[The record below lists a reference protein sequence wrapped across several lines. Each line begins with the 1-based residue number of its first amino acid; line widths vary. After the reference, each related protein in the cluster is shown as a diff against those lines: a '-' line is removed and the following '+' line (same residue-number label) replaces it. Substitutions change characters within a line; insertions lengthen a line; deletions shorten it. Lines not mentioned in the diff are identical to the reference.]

1 MKRVLILIH
10 KVARQISLL
19 KAFGSLLLGTTVG
32 FVGVLL
38 HNAFPPVG
46 SILAILT
53 TAVGINFAGQLF
65 GLRKY
70 KIITAVA
77 WLAVALR
84 AGSFGQS
91 HEILIISNTY
101 GNIFLLGGL
110 LVATIFALKK
120 I

>member
-1 MKRVLILIH
+1 M
-10 KVARQISLL
+10 L
-19 KAFGSLLLGTTVG
+19 KAFGSLLFGTTVG
-32 FVGVLL
+32 LVGVLL

-53 TAVGINFAGQLF
+53 TAVGINFAGQIF

-110 LVATIFALKK
+110 LFATIFALKK